1 MSTFN
6 NTISMKKNKYI
17 FLVASLLLFVA
28 CSSPEK
34 TPFPSKVE
42 YNFMVVSDMGKT
54 GDFSPEA
61 TAHEV
66 AIMADSLHPRFMI
79 NSGDMFHGNGVKDTN
94 DVLWQIGFEKLFSTK
109 SLMVD
114 WYSTIGNHEY
124 FGNPQAL
131 VDYAKKGGRWI
142 MPERYYTVVK
152 QVNPETSL
160 RIIVL
165 DTSPFEK
172 KYRKDVRYKS
182 VWSQDQKKQV
192 VWLDSVLQ
200 TSHETWKIVV
210 GHHPI
215 YTADFG
221 HGNTKG
227 LIDEVDPILHK
238 YNVDFYFCGHIHK
251 FEHTLRKGMN
261 YIVTTSGSK
270 KRATNPWLYTQFYAK
285 SLGFTLCSITSK
297 GFRVSFINERGEEL
311 YSFLKKR

>member
-1 MSTFN
+1 MSKLN
-6 NTISMKKNKYI
+6 N
-17 FLVASLLLFVA
+17 FLLPVLLLLVVA
-28 CSSPEK
+28 CGNSEK
-34 TPFPSKVE
+34 TPFPKKTD

-54 GDFSPEA
+54 DNLSPEV

-79 NSGDMFHGNGVKDTN
+79 NSGDMFHGSGVKDTS
-94 DVLWQIGFEKLFSTK
+94 DRLWQIGFEKLFPTK

-114 WYSTIGNHEY
+114 WYSTIGNHES

-131 VDYAKKGGRWI
+131 VDYAKKGGRWK
-142 MPERYYTVVK
+142 MPARYYTLVK
-152 QVNPETSL
+152 RVDAKTTL
-160 RIIVL
+160 RIVVL
-165 DTSPFEK
+165 DTSPYEK
-172 KYRKDVRYKS
+172 KYRKDKRYKAI
-182 VWSQDQKKQV
+182 WNQDEKRQTI
-192 VWLDSVLQ
+192 WLDSVLHA
-200 TSHETWKIVV
+200 SHETWKIVV

-215 YTADFG
+215 YTGDFG
-221 HGNTKG
+221 HGNTQG

-251 FEHTLRKGMN
+251 FEYTLRKGMN

-270 KRATNPWLYTQFYAK
+270 KRAANPWLYTQFYAK
-285 SLGFTLCSITSK
+285 SLGFTLCSITPK